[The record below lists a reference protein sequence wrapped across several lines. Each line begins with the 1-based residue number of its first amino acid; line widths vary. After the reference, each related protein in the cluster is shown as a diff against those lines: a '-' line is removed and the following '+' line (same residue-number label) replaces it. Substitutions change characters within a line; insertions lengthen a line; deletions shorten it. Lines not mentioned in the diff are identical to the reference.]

1 MKPSQI
7 FPAVAFLTLLFFQ
20 SPLLAGDHGPGRPG
34 TVNYVEGQVYL
45 AAQPLDEKSVGSIEV
60 DPGQTLT
67 TNTGKAEILL
77 TPGVFVRL
85 GDSSS
90 ATMISSD
97 LTNTK
102 LSIDRGEALVEVAE
116 IHEENDLRIVV
127 DGKSTELLK
136 TGLYDFNENQHLV
149 RVLDGEAM
157 VSDGERS
164 IKVKSDHMVDLATN
178 GPIKAQ
184 KFDKKELE
192 AEDLYRW
199 TSLRSGYL
207 AEANV
212 DYAPNYSFG
221 GNGWFGEGW
230 YWDPWFSAYTFL
242 PGDGI
247 FFSPFGWGFYSPWCA
262 YAAPFY
268 GGHYYHHF
276 NPGVQARGPGAH
288 YGLPPNYGHGVRYGP
303 HYAGGLVAGGS
314 RMGIFHGGSHGGG
327 FHSAGGF
334 HSGGGGFHG
343 GGGGFHG
350 GGSVGGGHK

>member
-1 MKPSQI
+1 MKSSQI
-7 FPAVAFLTLLFFQ
+7 VPVVAFLTLLFLQ
-20 SPLLAGDHGPGRPG
+20 SPLLADDRGPGRPG

-45 AAQPLDEKSVGSIEV
+45 AAQPLDEKSAGTIEV

-67 TNTGKAEILL
+67 TQAGKAEILL
-77 TPGVFVRL
+77 TPGVFVRV

-90 ATMISSD
+90 ATMISSG

-102 LSIDRGEALVEVAE
+102 MSIDRGEALIEVAE
-116 IHEENDLRIVV
+116 IHEENDLRILL
-127 DGKSTELLK
+127 DGKSTELRK
-136 TGLYDFNENQHLV
+136 TGLYDFDENQHMV

-157 VSDGERS
+157 VSDGEKS
-164 IKVKSDHMVDLATN
+164 IKVKSGHLVDLATN
-178 GPIKAQ
+178 QPIKAQ
-184 KFDKKELE
+184 KFDKKGLE

-207 AEANV
+207 SEANI

-230 YWDPWFSAYTFL
+230 YWDPWFDAYTFL

-262 YAAPFY
+262 YGAPFY

-276 NPGVQARGPGAH
+276 NPGVQAWGLGTH

-303 HYAGGLVAGGS
+303 RYTSGLARGS
-314 RMGIFHGGSHGGG
+314 RMGIFHGARGGG

-334 HSGGGGFHG
+334 HSGGGG
-343 GGGGFHG
+343 GFH